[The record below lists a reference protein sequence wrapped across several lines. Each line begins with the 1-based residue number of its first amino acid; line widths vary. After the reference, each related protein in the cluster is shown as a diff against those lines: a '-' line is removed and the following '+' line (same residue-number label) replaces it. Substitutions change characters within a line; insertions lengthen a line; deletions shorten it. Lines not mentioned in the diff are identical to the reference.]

1 MALTDTARIFLE
13 ALAQASAD
21 DPGHWHSAAELRA
34 EYLEASVWSAADAA
48 TVARRLY
55 RRDLVA
61 QRTMHSVPRWMLT
74 PQGRRA
80 LADARRR
87 LDLPR
92 LQEAGDPW
100 VIAGRRVESA
110 RLALSAAL
118 AEFEAAVAAQ
128 ARLRES
134 AS

>member
-61 QRTMHSVPRWMLT
+61 QRTMHSIPRWMLT
-74 PQGRRA
+74 PQGRRV
-80 LADARRR
+80 LADARRGAVS
-87 LDLPR
+87 P
-92 LQEAGDPW
+92 QEAGDPW